1 MKADHVD
8 AGPDLGPYR
17 DKENLDGPAKR
28 ILVVEGDA
36 DSRQALTG
44 ALASTARAVT
54 SAGSAREFRELS
66 AAKPFDLVIL
76 DLNLPDDSGFAIVR
90 SLRQTSPTRII
101 VHTRRDTLTDR
112 VEAYTQGADIYMVK
126 PTPEAEMLAAVVSLL
141 KRVGG
146 APKPELSGWLLDSAG
161 SLFTPGGERAN
172 LTTRQSAFMKCVM
185 RSPGKAL
192 ARDELR
198 KAIGIE
204 ETDESGR
211 ALDMFVRR
219 LRHSIEAQTGQKGP
233 IKTVYRLGF
242 AFDGKSFD
250 S

>member
-1 MKADHVD
+1 MTMTDSA
-8 AGPDLGPYR
+8 
-17 DKENLDGPAKR
+17 AKK
-28 ILVVEGDA
+28 ILLVEGDPDLRETLA
-36 DSRQALTG
+36 G
-44 ALASTARAVT
+44 ALSSDARSVT
-54 SAGSAREFRELS
+54 SAGSAREFRELNGDS
-66 AAKPFDLVIL
+66 TFDLAIL

-90 SLRQTSPTRII
+90 QLRQTSPTKII

-126 PTPEAEMLAAVVSLL
+126 PTPEAELLAAVDSLL
-141 KRVGG
+141 RRGVGQ
-146 APKPELSGWLLDSAG
+146 PKTDLSGWRLDQTG
-161 SLFTPGGERAN
+161 GLFAPGGEKVN
-172 LTTRQSAFMKCVM
+172 LSTRQTAFMRCLMKA
-185 RSPGKAL
+185 PGRAI

-219 LRHSIEAQTGQKGP
+219 LRTSIEGQVGQRGP

-242 AFDGKSFD
+242 AFDSRTFD

>member
-1 MKADHVD
+1 MVATIETIEMTNG
-8 AGPDLGPYR
+8 A
-17 DKENLDGPAKR
+17 AKR
-28 ILVVEGDA
+28 ILLVEGDP
-36 DSRQALTG
+36 DLRQTLAG
-44 ALASTARAVT
+44 ALASGARDVT
-54 SAGSAREFRELS
+54 SAGSAREFRELNG
-66 AAKPFDLVIL
+66 AAPFDLAIL

-90 SLRQTSPTRII
+90 LLRQTSPTRII

-126 PTPEAEMLAAVVSLL
+126 PTPEAELLAAVDSLL
-141 KRVGG
+141 SRGV
-146 APKPELSGWLLDSAG
+146 APLKADLSGWRLDQAG
-161 SLFTPGGERAN
+161 SLFAPGGERVN
-172 LTTRQSAFMKCVM
+172 LSTRQTAFMKCLM
-185 RSPGKAL
+185 RAPGKAI

-219 LRHSIEAQTGQKGP
+219 LRTTIEGQVGQRGP

-242 AFDGKSFD
+242 AFDARTFD